1 VPFSSEFIMDEHSR
15 LEELKETIVTEWK
28 NLSQRF
34 IDSCINEWHGRVEC
48 VFKNGGEHIEH
59 CNFVE

>member
-1 VPFSSEFIMDEHSR
+1 MDEHSR